1 MPASLDETETP
12 PGSRRPPGSLR
23 IGSIAGADVLV
34 NASWFLFAALIA
46 WLLAP
51 RVEMEIPG
59 LGVWKYAVGLVY
71 AIVFYLAILLH
82 EASHAFM
89 ARHYG
94 FRVESITLHF
104 LGGMTAVDGEARNPR
119 QEFWIAVVGP
129 LTSVA
134 IGIGAYFWGTL
145 LTSPGVLPF
154 IVGGLF
160 ISNLAVGVLNMIPGL
175 PLDGGRV
182 LKALV
187 WQVTGS
193 PHRGTIVAG
202 WGGRVTA
209 LLVLLWPLLSERLF
223 GIRPTVITWLL
234 AVMIA
239 MFLWA
244 GATAAMSSA
253 RLRRKLPSLVARNLA
268 RRVVTVPA
276 DLPLAE
282 AIRRA
287 EPEQA
292 SSIVTVSSDG
302 RPTGLV
308 QDTALAA
315 VPADRRPWVTVA
327 TVARSLDPELT
338 LPVGISGEEL
348 IMAIGRRPADQYLLV
363 DDQGAIYGVLATADV
378 DRAFREK

>member
-1 MPASLDETETP
+1 MPASSEEPESP
-12 PGSRRPPGSLR
+12 PATRRPPGSVR

-51 RVEMEIPG
+51 RVEMQIPDLG
-59 LGVWKYAVGLVY
+59 LWKYVVGLVY
-71 AIVFYLAILLH
+71 AVVFYLAILLH
-82 EASHAFM
+82 EASHAFV

-104 LGGMTAVDGEARNPR
+104 LGGMTAVDGEARTPR

-129 LTSVA
+129 LTSVGVGVA
-134 IGIGAYFWGTL
+134 AYFWQSFLSG
-145 LTSPGVLPF
+145 PGVLSF
-154 IVGGLF
+154 IVSGLF
-160 ISNLAVGVLNMIPGL
+160 ISNVAIGVLNMIPGL

-182 LKALV
+182 LKAAV
-187 WQVTGS
+187 WQLTGS

-202 WGGRVTA
+202 WGGRITA
-209 LLVLLWPLLSERLF
+209 LLVMLWPLLSERFF
-223 GIRPTVITWLL
+223 GIPPTIITWIL

-239 MFLWA
+239 MFLWF

-268 RRVVTVPA
+268 RRTVTVPG

-282 AIRRA
+282 SIRRA
-287 EPEQA
+287 ESEQA
-292 SSIVTVSSDG
+292 GAIITVASDG

-308 QDTALAA
+308 NDAALAA
-315 VPADRRPWVTVA
+315 VPADRRPWVAVA
-327 TVARSLDPELT
+327 TVARSLDQGLT
-338 LPVGISGEEL
+338 LPVEISGEEL
-348 IMAIGRRPADQYLLV
+348 IMAIGRRPADEYLLL
-363 DDQGAIYGVLATADV
+363 DNQGAIYGVLATADV

>member
-1 MPASLDETETP
+1 MSASLDEPETP
-12 PGSRRPPGSLR
+12 PTSRRPPGSLR

-51 RVEMEIPG
+51 RVDVEIPG
-59 LGVWKYAVGLVY
+59 LGLWKYVVGLVY

-82 EASHAFM
+82 EASHAFV

-160 ISNLAVGVLNMIPGL
+160 ISNLAVGVLNMVPGL

-182 LKALV
+182 LKSLV
-187 WQVTGS
+187 WQLTGN

-202 WGGRVTA
+202 WGGRITA
-209 LLVLLWPLLSERLF
+209 LAVLLWPLLSEPLF
-223 GIRPTVITWLL
+223 GIRPTIITWLL

-239 MFLWA
+239 MFLWF

-253 RLRRKLPSLVARNLA
+253 RLRRKLPSLVAGNLA
-268 RRVVTVPA
+268 RRAVTVPG
-276 DLPLAE
+276 DLALAE

-287 EPEQA
+287 EHEQA
-292 SSIVTVSSDG
+292 GSIVTVSSDG
-302 RPTGLV
+302 SPTGLV
-308 QDTALAA
+308 NDTALTA
-315 VPADRRPWVTVA
+315 VPAARRAWVTVA
-327 TVARSLDPELT
+327 TVARSLDQGLT

-348 IMAIGRRPADQYLLV
+348 IMAIGRRPADEYLLV
-363 DDQGAIYGVLATADV
+363 DDEGAIYGVLATADV